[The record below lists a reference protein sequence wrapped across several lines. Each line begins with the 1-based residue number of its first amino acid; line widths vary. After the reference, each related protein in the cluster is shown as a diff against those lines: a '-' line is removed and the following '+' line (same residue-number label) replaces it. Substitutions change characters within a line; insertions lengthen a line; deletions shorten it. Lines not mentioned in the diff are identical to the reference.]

1 MKELINKITS
11 EFGPAGNEEKI
22 REFIQEQIEDKVDD
36 IYTDNL
42 GNLIAKI
49 KGTGNGKKIMLAA
62 HMDQIGLMVTHIDDD
77 GFLRF
82 TNIGGVNSNILVGKS
97 VIFSDGTKGT
107 IGIEKYDDIKNLKMS
122 KLYIDIGVAS
132 KEEAQKKVSI
142 GDSAVY
148 APNFNDNGERI
159 TSTYQDDRIGCYV
172 LVDTIEKL
180 AKSETPH
187 ELYFVFTAQEEV
199 GARGAKTAAFH
210 IEPDIGIAVDVTGTG
225 DTPEAPTMDVSLG
238 EGTAIKVKDS
248 GSITHPWIKEL
259 LVSTAEEH
267 SINYQLEVLEYGGT
281 DAMTIH
287 TTKGG
292 IPSGTVSI
300 PCRYIHTPGETV
312 DLNDVRASVD
322 LLTKLLENEIE

>member
-1 MKELINKITS
+1 MKELIKKITS
-11 EFGPAGNEEKI
+11 EFGPAGTEEKI
-22 REFIQEQIEDKVDD
+22 RNFIKTKIENKVDD

-49 KGTGNGKKIMLAA
+49 NGTGKGKKIMLAA
-62 HMDQIGLMVTHIDDD
+62 HMDQIGLMITHIDED

-82 TNIGGVNSNILVGKS
+82 TNIGGVNPYFLVGKT
-97 VIFSDGTKGT
+97 VVFNEGTRGT
-107 IGIEKYDDIKNLKMS
+107 IGVEKYDNISEIKMS
-122 KLYIDIGVAS
+122 KLYIDIGAS
-132 KEEAQKKVSI
+132 SEEEARKKVNI

-148 APNFNDNGERI
+148 APNFNDNGDRL
-159 TSTYQDDRIGCYV
+159 TSSYFDDRIGCFV

-180 AKSETPH
+180 SDTPH
-187 ELYFVFTAQEEV
+187 EIYFVFTAQEEV
-199 GARGAKTAAFH
+199 GARGAKTAAFQ
-210 IEPDIGIAVDVTGTG
+210 IEPDIGIAVDVTATG
-225 DTPEAPTMDVSLG
+225 DTPESPTMSVSLG
-238 EGTAIKVKDS
+238 DGTAIKVKDR

-259 LVSTAEEH
+259 LTTTAKKH

-300 PCRYIHTPGETV
+300 PCRYIHTPGETI
-312 DLNDVRASVD
+312 DLNDVRASVQ
-322 LLTKLLENEIE
+322 LLIKLLENKIKS